1 MSNRDRQKQ
10 MANKP
15 ADARYLQIVNVLK
28 ARIVSGLYP
37 VGTLLPT
44 EADFCAEF
52 AVSRYTVREA
62 LRRLIALGL
71 ISRKQ
76 GAGTFVERSEAKE
89 SYFFALRS
97 LTELFQYALD
107 TSFKIVAIEEL
118 VLTSALAA
126 EVGGKRG
133 ERWTVVTGLHLLTP
147 EAQPFCFTKSYIPG
161 RLSWLAPELPGC
173 VGPFYAH
180 IEKRANEPILTAQQH
195 ISASRASP
203 EVASALGISESDVAL
218 LMMRR
223 YVSATGTVVASFNW
237 HNAAEFTYRM
247 AIQRDGST

>member
-1 MSNRDRQKQ
+1 MLNKQ
-10 MANKP
+10 T
-15 ADARYLQIVNVLK
+15 DARYIQIVNVLK

-52 AVSRYTVREA
+52 GVSRYTVREA

-76 GAGTFVERSEAKE
+76 GAGTFVERSEANQG
-89 SYFFALRS
+89 YFFALRS

-107 TSFKIVAIEEL
+107 TSFKVVAIDEV
-118 VLTSALAA
+118 VLSAAIAA

-133 ERWTVVTGLHLLTP
+133 ERWTVVTGLRSLTP
-147 EAQPFCFTKSYIPG
+147 ESQPLSFTKSYIPS
-161 RLSWLAPELPGC
+161 RLAWIAPELPGC
-173 VGPFYAH
+173 IGPFYAH
-180 IEKRANEPILTAQQH
+180 IEKRANEPVLTAQQH
-195 ISASRASP
+195 ISASLASP
-203 EVASALGISESDVAL
+203 EVARALGIAETDVSL

-223 YVSATGTVVASFNW
+223 YMSAKGTLVASFNW

-247 AIQRDGST
+247 AIQRDENS

>member
-1 MSNRDRQKQ
+1 MLDAEKT
-10 MANKP
+10 
-15 ADARYLQIVNVLK
+15 ARYVQIVNVLK

-62 LRRLIALGL
+62 LRRLMALGL
-71 ISRKQ
+71 VSRRQ
-76 GAGTFVERSEAKE
+76 GSGTIVERAEAKE
-89 SYFFALRS
+89 GYQFTLRS

-107 TSFKIVAIEEL
+107 TFFRVTAIDEVIL
-118 VLTSALAA
+118 DADIAA

-133 ERWTVVTGLHLLTP
+133 SRWTMVTGLRSLSP
-147 EAQPFCFTKSYIPG
+147 EAKPFCLTKSYIPD
-161 RLSWLAPELPGC
+161 RLAWIAPELPGC
-173 VGPFYAH
+173 IGPFYAH
-180 IEKRANEPILTAQQH
+180 IEKRANEPILTAEQH
-195 ISASRASP
+195 MSAGRMTP
-203 EVASALGISESDVAL
+203 EVATALGVGQDEVSL

-223 YVSATGTVVASFNW
+223 YMSAKGTVIASFNW

-247 AIQRDGST
+247 AIQRDEKP